1 MTVEIFLLNLLE
13 KNEQSL
19 GSKTL
24 KHSIYVFMFY
34 KKRKTLRHNFGNK
47 KAKEI
52 KKNKNLKNFLACKQ
66 KMEKDS
72 LLFLT

>member
-1 MTVEIFLLNLLE
+1 
-13 KNEQSL
+13 
-19 GSKTL
+19 
-24 KHSIYVFMFY
+24 MFY

-52 KKNKNLKNFLACKQ
+52 KKNKNLKKLSCMQAENG
-66 KMEKDS
+66 KDS